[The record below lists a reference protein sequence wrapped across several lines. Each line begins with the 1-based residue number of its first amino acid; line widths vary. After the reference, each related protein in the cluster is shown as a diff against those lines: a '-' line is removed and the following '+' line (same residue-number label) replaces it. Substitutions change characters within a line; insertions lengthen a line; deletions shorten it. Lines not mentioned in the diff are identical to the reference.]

1 MSDTGYLKCSCQKCG
16 GHIEFPPGGI
26 GEMVD
31 CPHCGEQTKLV
42 STAARSGRKNAV
54 VAGLILTLLI
64 LVAAG
69 ATLYWSQ
76 SHKPDVPAPKMATPP
91 VTNAPIPMAFVQ
103 LNEFKIGRITLKK
116 SEDSGLVY
124 AVGTV
129 KNDTTRQRFGVKIE
143 LDLLDA
149 QDNKIGSTSDYI
161 EVLEPNKEWQFKAL
175 LTNPKAVEAKIINIE
190 EQK

>member
-1 MSDTGYLKCSCQKCG
+1 M
-16 GHIEFPPGGI
+16 EFPPDGI
-26 GEMVD
+26 GELVD

-42 STAARSGRKNAV
+42 STPAKSGRKNAV
-54 VAGLILTLLI
+54 VAGLILILLI

-76 SHKPDVPAPKMATPP
+76 RHKPDVPAPKMATQP

-116 SEDSGLVY
+116 SEDTGLVY

-175 LTNPKAVEAKIINIE
+175 LTDPKAVEAKIINIE